1 MVNLNDI
8 SLKWQLLAIC
18 VVLVSVPVIILG
30 IASINS
36 ITEETYDQAHDNLE
50 IQAQMAYEQIDEI
63 YELALRDIDSNSQM
77 MEDLIVTGDVI
88 VNESETRTTTV
99 IDQITGE
106 RREMELPVMTIDG
119 VDYFE
124 QFDLVDEYGDML
136 DSYVTIFQDLPDDSG
151 TLRISTNVVDQDTGE
166 RAIGTYIPAS
176 SDVYQTT
183 QRGQTYEGRAYV
195 AGTWMLTSYI
205 PMRDVDGEVVGNVFT
220 GVAEDVFQDA
230 FIEGV
235 EDITLGDTG
244 GFVVLD
250 EDLQD
255 LVSGQ
260 DFSDLQDDQGRNIA
274 EVKKERAEEAGEG
287 EVELI
292 EYVRQG
298 DRGDWVDR
306 SAAIVYFDEWDWTI
320 APGIYDEEFMGGVN
334 DIQNMTIWV
343 CIISIIIGAALAYYF
358 VMFLVRK
365 FNELVEHMETV
376 AKGDLTADIDK
387 SSFGSNELGKMAQA
401 FSDMLGSLKKLVS
414 SIREN
419 ANNTATTAQQLS
431 ASSQDV
437 NASAQ
442 QVSSTMQQLQ
452 KGNQTLDNTANE
464 TKQVTDD
471 MVKTVKSVTS
481 TAEEGNKT
489 VQEVNETA
497 KKGSNAAKN
506 AEEKMKEINDA
517 VKESGGVVKDL
528 GSKGEEISKVVDVI
542 NNISEQTNLLA
553 LNATI
558 EAARAG
564 EAGKGFAVVADEV
577 RKLAEESQKATKQI
591 ESIIQDMVD
600 STKKAVT
607 SIDNGSKA
615 VDEGSAVVQDALK
628 SLADIGDRV
637 KSVTSKMEQ
646 IRNEA
651 QQQSQSSEKMEKA
664 IEEVNK
670 VASESA
676 EGAKNVSASME
687 ETNSSIQQI
696 SSSAQELSKGAEQL
710 KELVAQFKL
719 E

>member
-1 MVNLNDI
+1 MNLNDI
-8 SLKWQLLAIC
+8 SLKWQLLVIC
-18 VVLVSVPVIILG
+18 VVLVSVPIIILG

-36 ITEETYDQAHDNLE
+36 ITEETYEQINENLE
-50 IQAQMAYEQIDEI
+50 IEAKMAYEQVAEV
-63 YELALRDIDSNSQM
+63 YELALRDIDSNSRI
-77 MEDLIVTGDVI
+77 MENLIVTGDII
-88 VNESETRTTTV
+88 VNESETRETTV
-99 IDQITGE
+99 VDQITGE
-106 RREMELPVMTIDG
+106 ERQIDLPLMTIDG
-119 VDYFE
+119 EDYFE
-124 QFDLVDEYGDML
+124 TFELVDEYGDML

-166 RAIGTYIPAS
+166 RAIGTYIPES

-183 QRGQTYEGRAYV
+183 QEGKTYEGRAYV

-205 PMRDVDGEVVGNVFT
+205 PIRDVNGQVVGNVFT
-220 GVAEDVFQDA
+220 GVDEEVFQDA
-230 FIEGV
+230 FLESV
-235 EDITLGDTG
+235 SDITLGNTG
-244 GFVVLD
+244 YFFVLD
-250 EDLQD
+250 EDGNRVGTDENIWDKTDSDGDYVTREMID
-255 LVSGQ
+255 LASNLSSGEIEMY
-260 DFSDLQDDQGRNIA
+260 DYDWP
-274 EVKKERAEEAGEG
+274 EG
-287 EVELI
+287 GDYIDKTAALI
-292 EYVRQG
+292 
-298 DRGDWVDR
+298 
-306 SAAIVYFDEWDWTI
+306 YFDEWDWTI
-320 APGIYDEEFMGGVN
+320 APSIYDEEFMGGVN
-334 DIQNMTIWV
+334 DIRNMTIWV
-343 CIISIIIGAALAYYF
+343 CLISIILGAILAYVF

-365 FNELVEHMETV
+365 FNQLVEHMETV
-376 AKGDLTADIDK
+376 ARGDLTADIDK

-419 ANNTATTAQQLS
+419 ANNTATTAQELS

-437 NASAQ
+437 NASAE

-452 KGNQTLDNTANE
+452 KGNQTLDNTASE
-464 TKQVTDD
+464 TKQVTQD
-471 MVKTVKSVTS
+471 MVKTVKSVTNV
-481 TAEEGNKT
+481 AEDGNKT

-506 AEEKMKEINDA
+506 AESKMNEINEA
-517 VKESGGVVKDL
+517 VKASGGVVRDL

-591 ESIIQDMVD
+591 ESIIQDMVN
-600 STKKAVT
+600 STKQAVT
-607 SIDNGSKA
+607 SIDDGSRA
-615 VDEGSAVVQDALK
+615 VDEGNAVVQDALR
-628 SLADIGDRV
+628 SLSDIGDRV
-637 KSVTSKMEQ
+637 KSVTTKMEQ

-651 QQQSQSSEKMEKA
+651 QQQTQSSEKMEKA
-664 IEEVNK
+664 IDEVNK

-676 EGAKNVSASME
+676 EGAKNVTASMQ

-696 SSSAQELSKGAEQL
+696 SSSAQELSRGAEQL
-710 KELVAQFKL
+710 KDLVAKFKL

>member
-1 MVNLNDI
+1 MNLNDI

-18 VVLVSVPVIILG
+18 VVLVSVPIIILG

-36 ITEETYDQAHDNLE
+36 ITEETYDQIHDNME
-50 IQAQMAYEQIDEI
+50 IQARMAYEQISEV
-63 YELALRDIDSNSQM
+63 YELALRDIDSNSRM
-77 MEDLIVTGDVI
+77 MENLIVTGDVI
-88 VNESETRTTTV
+88 VNESETREATV

-106 RREMELPVMTIDG
+106 RRQMDLPVMTIDG
-119 VDYFE
+119 VDFYETFE
-124 QFDLVDEYGDML
+124 LVDEYADML

-151 TLRISTNVVDQDTGE
+151 TLRISTNVVSQDTGE

-205 PMRDVDGEVVGNVFT
+205 PMRDVNGEVVGNVFT
-220 GVAEDVFQDA
+220 GVAEDVFQNA
-230 FIEGV
+230 FLESV

-244 GFVVLD
+244 YFFVLD
-250 EDLQD
+250 EDGTRVGTDENIWDTTDSDGNYVAREMIELASD
-255 LVSGQ
+255 SG
-260 DFSDLQDDQGRNIA
+260 DGN
-274 EVKKERAEEAGEG
+274 
-287 EVELI
+287 VELYNYNWP
-292 EYVRQG
+292 EGGGYR
-298 DRGDWVDR
+298 DKT
-306 SAAIVYFDEWDWTI
+306 AALIYFDEWDWTI
-320 APGIYDEEFMGGVN
+320 APSIYDEEFMGGVN

-343 CIISIIIGAALAYYF
+343 CIISIILGAALAYVF

-387 SSFGSNELGKMAQA
+387 SNFGSNELGKMAQA

-452 KGNQTLDNTANE
+452 KGNQTLDNAASE
-464 TKQVTDD
+464 SKQVTGD
-471 MVKTVKSVTS
+471 MVKTVKSVTTS
-481 TAEEGNKT
+481 AEEGNKT

-506 AEEKMKEINDA
+506 AESKMKEINEA
-517 VKESGGVVKDL
+517 VKASGGVVKDL

-591 ESIIQDMVD
+591 ESIIQDMVN
-600 STKKAVT
+600 STKQAVT
-607 SIDNGSKA
+607 SIDDGSKA
-615 VDEGSAVVQDALK
+615 VDEGSAVVQDALS

-651 QQQSQSSEKMEKA
+651 QNQAQSSEKMEKA

-676 EGAKNVSASME
+676 EGAKNVTASME
-687 ETNSSIQQI
+687 ETNSSIEQI

-710 KELVAQFKL
+710 KGLVAQFKL